1 MLQVLGGEVMNYYE
15 FKAAYVSKLIS
26 FLNEPSGSGWRI
38 GTPRSR
44 KLASE
49 LADLEE
55 AHPLWAEKVEDWLAR
70 EMPDLA

>member
-1 MLQVLGGEVMNYYE
+1 MNYYE

-26 FLNEPSGSGWRI
+26 LENEGFKPEPWEAERVSKNVWLI

-55 AHPLWAEKVEDWLAR
+55 AHPVWAERCEDWLAR
-70 EMPDLA
+70 ERK